1 MGDSN
6 KGGRDLITDLAA
18 VDTLDL
24 SAIDADT
31 LTAGDQAFVRVGAFS
46 GVAGQYSLTFD
57 AVSGQ
62 SLLQADIN
70 GDSKADLIIAFT
82 GDVTGM
88 TAGWVL

>member
-1 MGDSN
+1 MGS
-6 KGGRDLITDLAA
+6 
-18 VDTLDL
+18 
-24 SAIDADT
+24 
-31 LTAGDQAFVRVGAFS
+31 FS

-57 AVSGQ
+57 VFSGQ

-70 GDSKADLIIAFT
+70 GDSQADMVIALV